1 MPVQKRLH
9 KHNINTS
16 IIAKPASLL
25 VILKVYRRTGN
36 FRVQKFSRL
45 PAYDVLAILFAVL
58 IFAEA
63 GDREFFCSIWCV
75 RELWRAARQSAVF
88 GDTTCI
94 KESGTL
100 LLGKF

>member
-1 MPVQKRLH
+1 MG
-9 KHNINTS
+9 
-16 IIAKPASLL
+16 
-25 VILKVYRRTGN
+25 YRRTGN

-45 PAYDVLAILFAVL
+45 LAYDILAILFAVL

-63 GDREFFCSIWCV
+63 GDCEIFCSIWCA

>member
-1 MPVQKRLH
+1 MVPMCPLFGGFTVNSRK
-9 KHNINTS
+9 NM
-16 IIAKPASLL
+16 A
-25 VILKVYRRTGN
+25 YCRTGN
-36 FRVQKFSRL
+36 FCVQKFLQL
-45 PAYDVLAILFAVL
+45 PAYNVLAILFTVL
-58 IFAEA
+58 IFAE
-63 GDREFFCSIWCV
+63 EKIFCSIWCA